1 MAQASGVASEKI
13 FSAEFPSWL
22 DFKYPVSLDPW
33 LGMKASQTRAIVHI
47 EVPPER

>member
-1 MAQASGVASEKI
+1 MTQASWVASEKI
-13 FSAEFPSWL
+13 FRVEFPSWL

-33 LGMKASQTRAIVHI
+33 LGMKASQTRAIVRI